1 MNWNSVGMRLV
12 LVVFG
17 SILLVSSALLWM
29 YARQQ
34 HQTIIEAET
43 GKARS
48 ALLAAQATQERVSKQ
63 WEMGILTTDML
74 QEFARLPNPQAGRMR
89 IFATV
94 PIVAAWSVIQ
104 ANQEENGFEL
114 RTPRMGARNPKN
126 EPDEL
131 EAEALRYFAGH
142 PDAREYQIIDES
154 NNTLRFFKPVRL
166 GEQCMVCHGDPANS
180 YELWGREDGKDI
192 LGYPMEGK
200 KPGDLHGAFEIVTPL
215 NNADALIW
223 ANVGK
228 AFGLMSGAALV
239 VALILYLAT
248 KKIIADPLTALGLKL
263 QDIASGE
270 GDLTARLKAEGKT
283 EFAWIASSFNQFVK
297 KIRNT
302 ALSIRDS
309 VHSLNE
315 ETRRLTELANKT
327 EQCCEGERVEI
338 SQTVSTMEQMAASVQ
353 EIAHNTTRA
362 AEASQQADAQA
373 QSGKGVVSGAIDKI
387 NGLSLEV
394 DKAAGV
400 LKELENDSDSIG
412 EVLKIIG
419 DIADQ
424 TNLLALNAAIEAA
437 RAGEQGRGFAVVA
450 EEVRTLASRTQES
463 TAEIQ
468 QTIERLRNR
477 AHQAV
482 EVINRSKE
490 QAQISAKEANAA
502 NEALENIT
510 AMVETIREMNT
521 QIASAVEEQSMVSEE
536 VNHNVVRVNES
547 IDRSFEQVQGTRAA
561 IENLRSES
569 EKLEA
574 VVGQFR
580 T

>member
-17 SILLVSSALLWM
+17 SILLVSSALLLA
-29 YARQQ
+29 YVRQQ
-34 HQTIIEAET
+34 HEAAITAEAN
-43 GKARS
+43 KARS
-48 ALLAAQATQERVSKQ
+48 ALLAAEATREQVAKQ
-63 WEMGILTTDML
+63 WQMGIYTPQML
-74 QEFARLPNPQAGRMR
+74 QEFAQLPNPQAGRMR
-89 IFATV
+89 IFSTV
-94 PIVAAWSVIQ
+94 PIVAAWNVIQ

-114 RTPRMGARNPKN
+114 RTPRIGARNPKH
-126 EPDEL
+126 EADEL

-142 PDAREYQIIDES
+142 PDAREYQIIDEEQ
-154 NNTLRFFKPVRL
+154 NTLRFFKPVRL

-180 YELWGREDGKDI
+180 YTLWGREDGKDI

-200 KPGDLHGAFEIVTPL
+200 KVGDLHGAFEIVTPL
-215 NNADALIW
+215 KNAEALIW

-228 AFGLMSGAALV
+228 AFGLMAGAAFL
-239 VALILYLAT
+239 VALVLYFAA
-248 KKIIADPLTALGLKL
+248 KKIVADPLTDLGLRL

-270 GDLTARLKAEGKT
+270 GDLTARLKIDGKT
-283 EFAWIASSFNQFVK
+283 EFAWIAHSFNQFVK

-315 ETRRLTELANKT
+315 ETRNLTELANKT
-327 EQCCEGERVEI
+327 EKCCDGQREEI
-338 SQTVSTMEQMAASVQ
+338 VQTVSTMQQMAASVQ
-353 EIAHNTTRA
+353 EIAQNTTRA
-362 AEASQQADAQA
+362 AEASQEADAQA

-387 NGLSLEV
+387 NGLSVEV
-394 DKAAGV
+394 EKAAGV

-477 AHQAV
+477 ASQAV

-490 QAQISAKEANAA
+490 HAQVSATEANAA

-547 IDRSFEQVQGTRAA
+547 IDHTFEQIQGTREA
-561 IENLRSES
+561 IEGLQSES